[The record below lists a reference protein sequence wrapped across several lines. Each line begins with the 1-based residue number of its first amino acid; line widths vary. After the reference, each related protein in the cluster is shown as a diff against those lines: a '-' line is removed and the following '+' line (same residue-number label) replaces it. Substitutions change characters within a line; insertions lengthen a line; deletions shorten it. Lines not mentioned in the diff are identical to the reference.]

1 MVDAFA
7 NVTPRSFEKPKNRN
21 ILGSISSMDD
31 PVSSPI
37 ADDSNDESYCPTD
50 SDQSSDNY
58 EDEPDDR

>member
-1 MVDAFA
+1 
-7 NVTPRSFEKPKNRN
+7 
-21 ILGSISSMDD
+21 MDD

-58 EDEPDDR
+58 EDAK